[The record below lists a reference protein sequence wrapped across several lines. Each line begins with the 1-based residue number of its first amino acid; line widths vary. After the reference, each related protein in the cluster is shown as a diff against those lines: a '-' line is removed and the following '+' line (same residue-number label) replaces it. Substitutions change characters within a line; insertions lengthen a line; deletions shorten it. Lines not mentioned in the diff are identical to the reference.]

1 MRIIAGRFGEVQ
13 RLADEFSR
21 KDTVLVCL
29 TTFDGRIRT
38 TGPLS
43 TFHFASIMQLLDY
56 EWLYFSSGNAP
67 VCTSSM

>member
-1 MRIIAGRFGEVQ
+1 
-13 RLADEFSR
+13 
-21 KDTVLVCL
+21 VLVCL

-43 TFHFASIMQLLDY
+43 AFHFASIMQLLDY
-56 EWLYFSSGNAP
+56 EWLCFSSGNAP